1 MRSTWFVHGSA
12 VAAAVLLGVSGPLLM
27 TAQAWPVQAA
37 HLVLSAGWSWAALA
51 FGLGTRARSLAGSAR
66 LGTCAPVIAV
76 FAYYLV
82 KAAQGQFATMDMSDP
97 ADPAAATYFSWHG
110 FLSATLLWSL
120 YACLLGPLLG
130 MAGYAARRGPCRT
143 PYLWVVP
150 AVAVAETTLRLGAEA
165 AWADPVVVATWT
177 TVRVLAVLAVAAAT
191 ARPFV
196 LRLRRL
202 PAAARDHR
210 DTPAR
215 PTPPTPEDR

>member
-1 MRSTWFVHGSA
+1 MRSTWLVHGSA

-51 FGLGTRARSLAGSAR
+51 FGVGTRARSLAGSAA
-66 LGTCAPVIAV
+66 LGTYALVIAV

-82 KAAQGQFATMDMSDP
+82 KAAQGKFATMDMSDP
-97 ADPAAATYFSWHG
+97 AGPAASTYFSWNG
-110 FLSATLLWSL
+110 FLSVTLLWSVA
-120 YACLLGPLLG
+120 ACLLGPLLG
-130 MAGYAARRGPCRT
+130 MAGYAARHGPCRM

-150 AVAVAETTLRLGAEA
+150 VVAAAETTLRLGAEA
-165 AWADPVVVATWT
+165 AGAEPVAVATWT
-177 TVRVLAVLAVAAAT
+177 TVRVLAFLALLAAT
-191 ARPFV
+191 ARPVALHF
-196 LRLRRL
+196 RRR

-215 PTPPTPEDR
+215 PTPPPPEDR